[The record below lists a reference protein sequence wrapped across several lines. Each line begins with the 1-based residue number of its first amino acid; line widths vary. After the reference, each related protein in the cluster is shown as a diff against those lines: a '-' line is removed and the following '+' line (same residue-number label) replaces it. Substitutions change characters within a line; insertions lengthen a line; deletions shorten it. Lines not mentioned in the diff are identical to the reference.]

1 MIVLDLSSS
10 TFEFF
15 GVLPLVSRT
24 ILTGFVD
31 KSLLFLII
39 SLGLSSIT
47 VPIPTRIA
55 SDSFLNLLTLSM
67 SSLLESR
74 IWLLSGSAIFPS
86 ADIAQFM
93 TIFVSTLFH

>member
-10 TFEFF
+10 TFEFN

-24 ILTGFVD
+24 TLTGFVD
-31 KSLLFLII
+31 KFLLFLII

-55 SDSFLNLLTLSM
+55 SDFFL
-67 SSLLESR
+67 
-74 IWLLSGSAIFPS
+74 IC
-86 ADIAQFM
+86 
-93 TIFVSTLFH
+93 